1 MKIKSLGSVTPCS
14 NGHTGHMDFNAR
26 ATNKNVKDVRVHLT
40 CKHDGL
46 FCIVPSVSVPYM
58 IPTLDECQEDGV
70 DLRFAI
76 TPLNAEPGKS
86 YECELHYY
94 WKYCDD
100 KKDAVEHHKVE
111 TVTVP
116 VHASDSAYFAIGI
129 AKTLQEKSEKF
140 YTDMMDKGQDAQNQQ
155 WAVFGGSKLD
165 PARVAVNETSFNWA
179 MSLVE
184 LGSRIYRTQ
193 VEAVNKSVS
202 AAAANADADDPNGPA
217 DDDAG
222 DGDPRP

>member
-1 MKIKSLGSVTPCS
+1 
-14 NGHTGHMDFNAR
+14 MDFNAR
-26 ATNKNVKDVRVHLT
+26 AMERSVRNVRVHLT
-40 CKHDGL
+40 CKHDDL
-46 FCIVPSVSVPYM
+46 FSIVPSASVPYI
-58 IPTLDECQEDGV
+58 IPVLDESHEDGV

-76 TPLNAEPGKS
+76 TPLKAEPGKS

-94 WKYCDD
+94 WKYCDE
-100 KKDAVEHHKVE
+100 KKGAPEHHEIE

-129 AKTLQEKSEKF
+129 AKELQRKSETF
-140 YTDMMDKGQDAQNQQ
+140 YLDMIEKGREAQNQQ
-155 WAVFGGSKLD
+155 WALFGGTKLD

-193 VEAVNKSVS
+193 VEAVNRSDS
-202 AAAANADADDPNGPA
+202 AAAANADADDSSGPA
-217 DDDAG
+217 DDEPDDIG
-222 DGDPRP
+222 P